1 MIEPIIAKKEVT
13 KHILKTFDIRAD
25 KRLGQN
31 FLISEQVVQDIIEV
45 SVIKPGDTVLE
56 IGPGI
61 GTLTQG
67 LLAAGANVLAVEI
80 DTRLLSV
87 LEKTLGQ
94 RDNLCIVNDDILK
107 LDIVQTLRDNNF
119 AADNFKVVAN
129 LPYYI
134 TTPIILK
141 LLEERLPIERIVT
154 MVQKEVAERIVA
166 KPGKKDYGV
175 LSVAVQYYTKAEIA
189 FVVPAESFMPAPAV
203 ESAIIVCHR
212 HLTPPIDID
221 DEKIFFRTVKAAFA
235 QRRKMLRST
244 LMNIGF
250 NKEQVQ
256 EWLTLA
262 DIDGSKRGETLS
274 LNDFAVLS
282 NNYDNVN
289 KHKVD

>member
-31 FLISEQVVQDIIEV
+31 FLIDEQVIEKIILASDI
-45 SVIKPGDTVLE
+45 KHGDTVLE

-67 LLAAGANVLAVEI
+67 LLNAGANVLAVEI
-80 DTRLLSV
+80 DSRLLNV

-94 RDNLCIVNDDILK
+94 RDNLLIVNDDILK
-107 LDIVQTLRDNNF
+107 LDIVKTLQDNNF
-119 AADNFKVVAN
+119 SADNFKVVAN

-175 LSVAVQYYTKAEIA
+175 LTIAVQYYTKAEIA
-189 FVVPAESFMPAPAV
+189 FVVPPTSFMPAPAV
-203 ESAIIVCHR
+203 ESAVIVCQR
-212 HLTPPIDID
+212 HLAPPIDIA

-244 LMNIGF
+244 LSNIGLS
-250 NKEQVQ
+250 KERVQ
-256 EWLTLA
+256 EWLKRA
-262 DIDGSKRGETLS
+262 NIDGSKRGETLS
-274 LNDFAVLS
+274 LDDFAILS
-282 NNYDNVN
+282 NEYQSI
-289 KHKVD
+289 